1 MVREDIVGGLKNA
14 IERGESVQ
22 EAKNSF
28 LFAGYLQKDVEEA
41 AASLEKVNVQTRKT
55 DMPIPELFTASLE
68 QPEVKAGQPGAEETK
83 PLPQIKVK
91 RTFNYLLLIPI
102 VIISAVIAYLIYSI
116 LLS

>member
-14 IERGESVQ
+14 IERGDSVQ

-28 LFAGYLQKDVEEA
+28 LSAGYSQKDVEEA
-41 AASLEKVNVQTRKT
+41 AASLEKVNIQTKKAEIP
-55 DMPIPELFTASLE
+55 MPELFTASLE
-68 QPEVKAGQPGAEETK
+68 KPESKIEEGKEGTK

-91 RTFNYLLLIPI
+91 TKFNYWLLIPI
-102 VIISAVIAYLIYSI
+102 VIISAVIAYLIYNI